1 MEFLVLG
8 PLEVWSGDR
17 SLALGGVRQRR
28 VLAALLLSPN
38 RLVPVSRLIEAAWDN
53 DPPPTAERQ
62 ARSRIAALRRAL
74 VRAGGLIDTDRD
86 GYKLRIRPE
95 KLDSLVF
102 ERLVRDGRAANDTS
116 LLRQALGLWRG
127 P

>member
-38 RLVPVSRLIEAAWDN
+38 RLVPVSRLIEAA
-53 DPPPTAERQ
+53 RCY
-62 ARSRIAALRRAL
+62 RRAL
-74 VRAGGLIDTDRD
+74 DLFRELGDRPQEADSHVHIGDTYRAAGDPAAARASWL
-86 GYKLRIRPE
+86 LALE
-95 KLDSLVF
+95 VF
-102 ERLVRDGRAANDTS
+102 EEVGHPSADEVRTR
-116 LLRQALGLWRG
+116 LRQLGDG
-127 P
+127 